1 MPDDES
7 SDDEISWLAVTP
19 GLPVV
24 AKGGEVIGHVTHILG
39 DSSED
44 VFDGVGYRAGMH
56 PARMLPEEA
65 IEVITRS
72 AIRLKLTAEEAAAQ
86 AAPYGE
92 EAIYHAELSKRKHPF
107 WRRQG

>member
-7 SDDEISWLAVTP
+7 ADDEIAWLAVTP

-39 DSSED
+39 DANED
-44 VFDGVGYRAGMH
+44 IFDGVGYRQGLH
-56 PARMLPEEA
+56 SPKMLPEEA

-72 AIRLKLTAEEAAAQ
+72 AIRLKLTAEEALAQ
-86 AAPYGE
+86 AAPYAE
-92 EAIYHAELSKRKHPF
+92 EAIYRAEMSKRKHPF